1 MSELVS
7 ELVVEVCSREEAGA
21 ILSAADSDVS
31 FLISIGDPQDVLP
44 AGFDNVTE
52 KIRLTFAD
60 AYDGTGAKEHDV
72 QRIIDAA
79 RTLATRPGRVLIHC
93 AAGISR
99 SSAAAF
105 IIHTV
110 LLGPGRED
118 EAMARVLAQRPIA
131 KPNRR
136 MLEIA
141 DRLLERGGAL
151 TAALDKR

>member
-1 MSELVS
+1 MS
-7 ELVVEVCSREEAGA
+7 ELVVEVCSRDEAGA
-21 ILSAADSDVS
+21 ILSAAGSGVT
-31 FLISIGDPQDVLP
+31 FLISIGETQDVLP
-44 AGFDNVTE
+44 AGYDNVAA

-79 RTLATRPGRVLIHC
+79 RTLAARPGRVLIHC

-110 LLGPGRED
+110 LLGAGRED
-118 EAMARVLAQRPIA
+118 EALARVLEQRPIA

-141 DRLLERGGAL
+141 DRLLERGGAV
-151 TAALDKR
+151 TAALDRM